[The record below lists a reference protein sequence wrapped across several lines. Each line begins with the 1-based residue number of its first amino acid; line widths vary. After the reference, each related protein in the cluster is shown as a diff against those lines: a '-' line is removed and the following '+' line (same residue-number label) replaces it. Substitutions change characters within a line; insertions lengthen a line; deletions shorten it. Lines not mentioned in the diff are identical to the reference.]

1 MSKQNG
7 RKLIVLGVL
16 AGLMSGAQYAGAQ
29 WGTNAPP
36 CPSHCAPASP
46 WWGYVQTR
54 WTRWPGATYPDML
67 KAPGTAGEGIPGPSV
82 DLPQPN
88 KESEIRSAPS
98 SDNTKAPE
106 PAPNA
111 SETQTDS
118 STEPTP
124 AKPFSPPKPMDMP
137 SVKEAPGAAAPTEE
151 PLFTTPSTPP
161 SPAEPSTPP
170 NPMEPSPI
178 TPPANSG
185 SNFQPKTRL
194 RAVQAKFD
202 AASASGNDWSVQRD
216 SKTETAVVATAK
228 PLRLRID
235 ADDFSRPLSSEQAS
249 AAASSV
255 GHSVGHTVAATGQV
269 SVASGNPLRLEVA
282 PTNGSEEAP
291 LPSGDNRAGSA
302 YSSDATSYSTPAAYQ
317 R

>member
-1 MSKQNG
+1 MSKKCW
-7 RKLIVLGVL
+7 RKLIVLSAL
-16 AGLMSGAQYAGAQ
+16 ASLMSVAQYAGAQ
-29 WGTNAPP
+29 WGTNTTP
-36 CPSHCAPASP
+36 CPTHCGPASP

-54 WTRWPGATYPDML
+54 WNRWPGATYPDML
-67 KAPGTAGEGIPGPSV
+67 KAPGTTSEGIPAPSV
-82 DLPQPN
+82 DLPRPS

-106 PAPNA
+106 PAPST
-111 SETQTDS
+111 SETQADS

-137 SVKEAPGAAAPTEE
+137 SVKEAPGATAPTEE
-151 PLFTTPSTPP
+151 PLFTTPP

-178 TPPANSG
+178 TPPANSSG

-194 RAVQAKFD
+194 HAMQAKFD
-202 AASASGNDWSVQRD
+202 AASAGSNDWSVQRD
-216 SKTETAVVATAK
+216 SKTVAAAVATAK

-249 AAASSV
+249 AAASS
-255 GHSVGHTVAATGQV
+255 GHSAGHTVAATGQ
-269 SVASGNPLRLEVA
+269 SSAASGNPLRLEVA
-282 PTNGSEEAP
+282 PPSGSEEAP